1 MNEEDCSQ
9 IVDTFTR
16 IRSVGGIV
24 QRSCLDHATVNC
36 KNKITTPVVIGVG
49 KSDHLGVIVTKASR
63 EIRTSA
69 RTTRKRIY
77 KNFDKEAFLK
87 DVTKAKS
94 EGKFAGVLVAE
105 DPDDAFRKNAMK
117 LTRIRAVEQV
127 KKMVALVDDIAE
139 TTIKNSV
146 LGEEMRTKSPLGM
159 QMIMTKL
166 SGRNTVGKDTN
177 GKFVFCF

>member
-1 MNEEDCSQ
+1 MSFSLEFQ
-9 IVDTFTR
+9 KFFPITRTFFLT
-16 IRSVGGIV
+16 VGQNNFG
-24 QRSCLDHATVNC
+24 
-36 KNKITTPVVIGVG
+36 NKIPFISG
-49 KSDHLGVIVTKASR
+49 DDADIP
-63 EIRTSA
+63 
-69 RTTRKRIY
+69 
-77 KNFDKEAFLK
+77 
-87 DVTKAKS
+87 
-94 EGKFAGVLVAE
+94 E
-105 DPDDAFRKNAMK
+105 DPDEAFRKNAMK

>member
-1 MNEEDCSQ
+1 MIQ
-9 IVDTFTR
+9 IR
-16 IRSVGGIV
+16 P
-24 QRSCLDHATVNC
+24 LW
-36 KNKITTPVVIGVG
+36 
-49 KSDHLGVIVTKASR
+49 
-63 EIRTSA
+63 SA
-69 RTTRKRIY
+69 EKTLSFISG
-77 KNFDKEAFLK
+77 DDA
-87 DVTKAKS
+87 DIP
-94 EGKFAGVLVAE
+94 E
-105 DPDDAFRKNAMK
+105 DPDEAFRKNAMK

-177 GKFVFCF
+177 GKFMGFFYPILLWIFFFLT

>member
-1 MNEEDCSQ
+1 
-9 IVDTFTR
+9 
-16 IRSVGGIV
+16 
-24 QRSCLDHATVNC
+24 
-36 KNKITTPVVIGVG
+36 
-49 KSDHLGVIVTKASR
+49 
-63 EIRTSA
+63 
-69 RTTRKRIY
+69 
-77 KNFDKEAFLK
+77 
-87 DVTKAKS
+87 
-94 EGKFAGVLVAE
+94 
-105 DPDDAFRKNAMK
+105 MK

-177 GKFVFCF
+177 GKFMSFFQPNFILCKQWLLIAMGKRLILAHK

>member
-1 MNEEDCSQ
+1 MVKKRQNCVH
-9 IVDTFTR
+9 IVIECPLGQNNF
-16 IRSVGGIV
+16 G
-24 QRSCLDHATVNC
+24 
-36 KNKITTPVVIGVG
+36 NKIPFISG
-49 KSDHLGVIVTKASR
+49 DDADIP
-63 EIRTSA
+63 
-69 RTTRKRIY
+69 
-77 KNFDKEAFLK
+77 
-87 DVTKAKS
+87 
-94 EGKFAGVLVAE
+94 E
-105 DPDDAFRKNAMK
+105 DPDEAFRKNAMK

>member
-1 MNEEDCSQ
+1 
-9 IVDTFTR
+9 
-16 IRSVGGIV
+16 
-24 QRSCLDHATVNC
+24 
-36 KNKITTPVVIGVG
+36 
-49 KSDHLGVIVTKASR
+49 
-63 EIRTSA
+63 
-69 RTTRKRIY
+69 
-77 KNFDKEAFLK
+77 
-87 DVTKAKS
+87 
-94 EGKFAGVLVAE
+94 
-105 DPDDAFRKNAMK
+105 MK

-177 GKFVFCF
+177 GKIMCFFIFLVIIDLEF